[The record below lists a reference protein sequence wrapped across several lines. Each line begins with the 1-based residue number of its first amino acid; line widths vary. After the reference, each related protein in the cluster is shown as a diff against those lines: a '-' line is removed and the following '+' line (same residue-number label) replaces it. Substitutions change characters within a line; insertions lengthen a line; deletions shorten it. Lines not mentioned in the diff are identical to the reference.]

1 MAVTQSS
8 FKYSLFALIALLCV
22 SNIAFA
28 DLVAYWTFND
38 YASGTLLSDTTDSSG
53 NGFTCNN
60 VGDANYRPSITS
72 SNPVYG
78 NHLQRNNATAESK
91 SNCNITAANV
101 YSGDMTVSFWG
112 TQPGTNW
119 RNYITLRTGSTGEEF
134 QFQKANNGMV
144 VYKTDSSNK
153 NAIGMVGDSSLN
165 LGTAWHHFVV
175 TVDSSTQKARMY
187 IDGALISET
196 TWTHNEK
203 LTNLTFNGAWNFGGR
218 GSDANLDE
226 VQIYNQSMTA
236 QQVQFLYQNP
246 SLYQATVYQ
255 RDVTA
260 NGNWSDADWNAN
272 GQTGQTFAN
281 SSAVQLDATNSPT
294 LTLDQNV
301 TVNSIDFNGSMTVAG
316 SNTITLNGEKRITVA
331 NADDTATISAPI
343 TAQYDNGI
351 TKTGAGKLSLTGAN
365 TYTGGTTISGGTV
378 SVNNVNALGTGDV
391 TLDGGTLDASP
402 AGNNKTFA
410 NGIVV
415 GENGG
420 TVTVATGNYSFFSS
434 ITGSGDL
441 TTNGFVHFSGEGGYN
456 GHLTVNSGYTRV
468 NPGSFGIFDLTLNA
482 AGSYFNILNSG
493 TLQIGKLE
501 STVDCEIFSSDSSAY
516 TFEIGAG
523 TSSTDTASYAGRIRG
538 ISGQKNVTVKKVG
551 EGTQTFNRTGYVYGG
566 TGNSIKEV
574 IVDNG
579 KMVINANHSVF
590 SAESTVGFW
599 GNVPIT
605 INEGGTLEYQ
615 RAWNTSPN
623 DMMTINGGTL
633 SLGAAQYQNALTL
646 NSGTV
651 SGSADLRAGYNGT
664 GVWTVTGGTS
674 TINTKVGLVKS
685 GEHTTFTVNFDS
697 GSTLDVKKNIT
708 GLNNYTGTD
717 VTFNGT
723 GENPGNINFYT
734 ASGAMTGLGSIT
746 FNNMNA
752 SIAKD
757 GTSFWDYGYFNGSS
771 VTLKDSTL
779 TTSRDHSTN
788 GTTFTLDHGTITANG
803 EVNTYIANWYLKN
816 GSTVNG
822 TTDNST
828 VRSGHQWNS
837 NIYTQ
842 YDEGQPEN
850 VMNEISVDIAMY
862 NTGRTITFDIADK
875 APLTVSGSFIPAAN
889 NHYNALVKTG
899 AGTLTLTG
907 EQNSYSTTTISEG
920 KLVVAGAGT
929 LGTDAVTIAENATLE
944 FAPDSV
950 QSVSNAIS
958 GAGAVV
964 KSGEGTLTLTQA
976 PGYTGSTTVESGT
989 LALAQGGTLYNL
1001 SGGSVNDDGSVAV
1014 AAAVDASGKEL
1025 TIDNAV
1031 MTKFVGSIKAGSIVK
1046 TGYGTLKIYA
1056 DEQNKVVADTF
1067 TVSDSELDFKG
1078 YYEGDL
1084 EVINGAFFSPGNS
1097 VGEANVTGNIAFITG
1112 TADSNGFAYFEFGD
1126 FTGADDNHD
1135 LLVLSA
1141 SSLFNAND
1149 EAGVVLLDFANDDA
1163 ADWASA
1169 GVDYLL
1175 VKNGA
1180 FEDGKDYTSWLT
1192 PTLTDMFSLQGRADG
1207 LYLTAAASPETGV
1220 PEPSTWA
1227 LLGLGVIVLFLRR
1240 RVRN

>member
-1 MAVTQSS
+1 MAITQSS
-8 FKYSLFALIALLCV
+8 FKYSLFAIAALLCV

-28 DLVAYWTFND
+28 DLVTYWTFNE
-38 YASGTLLSDTTDSSG
+38 GTFTDASG
-53 NGFTCNN
+53 NGYTGNLAGTAPTITN
-60 VGDANYRPSITS
+60 DGIVGKTF
-72 SNPVYG
+72 YG
-78 NHLQRNNATAESK
+78 NAGGK
-91 SNCNITAANV
+91 FNINISAANV
-101 YSGDMTVSFWG
+101 NVNNFTVSFWG
-112 TQPGTNW
+112 KQTGANW
-119 RNYITLRTGSTGEEF
+119 KDYLSLHDSQYGDSDFQRANNSLSVYNTPWGVDINGSTD
-134 QFQKANNGMV
+134 V
-144 VYKTDSSNK
+144 SS
-153 NAIGMVGDSSLN
+153 GF
-165 LGTAWHHFVV
+165 HHFAF
-175 TVDSSTQKARMY
+175 TSDPESGDGKLY
-187 IDGALISET
+187 IDGVLKATVNKADISSVI
-196 TWTHNEK
+196 THMTIGGNY
-203 LTNLTFNGAWNFGGR
+203 NSGSRNGTATV
-218 GSDANLDE
+218 DE
-226 VQIYNQSMTA
+226 VQLYNQPLSA
-236 QQVQFLYQNP
+236 EQVQFLYNNP

-272 GQTGQTFAN
+272 GQTGQAFAN
-281 SSAVQLDATNSPT
+281 SSAVQLDAANAPT
-294 LTLDQNV
+294 LTVDQNV
-301 TVNSIDFNGSMTVAG
+301 TVNSLDFNGSMTVAG

-351 TKTGAGKLSLTGAN
+351 AKTGAGKLSLTGSN

-378 SVNNVNALGTGDV
+378 SVNNVNALGTGAV

-402 AGNNKTFA
+402 AGKSKTFA

-420 TVTVATGNYSFFSS
+420 AITTATGDYSSFSS

-441 TTNGFVHFSGEGGYN
+441 TTNGLVHFSGTGGYN
-456 GHLTVNSGYTRV
+456 GHLTVNSGYTRI

-501 STVDCEIFSSDSSAY
+501 STVDCEVFSSDSSAY

-523 TSSTDTASYAGRIRG
+523 TTSSDTASYAGRIRG
-538 ISGQKNVTVKKVG
+538 LSGKKNVTVKKVG

-566 TGNSIKEV
+566 TTNSIKEV

-599 GNVPIT
+599 GSATIT
-605 INEGGTLEYQ
+605 INEGGTLEYK

-633 SLGAAQYQNALTL
+633 TLSAVQYQNALTF

-651 SGSADLRAGYNGT
+651 NGSGELRAGYNGT

-674 TINTKVGLVKS
+674 TINNKVVLVKS
-685 GEHTTFTVNFDS
+685 GEHTTFTVNFDP
-697 GSTLDVKKNIT
+697 GATLDVKSTIT
-708 GLNNYTGTD
+708 GLGGYEGTD

-757 GTSFWDYGYFNGSS
+757 GSSFWDYGYFNGSS

-803 EVNTYIANWYLKN
+803 AVNTYIANWYLKN
-816 GSTVNG
+816 GSKVNG
-822 TTDNST
+822 TTDSSS
-828 VRSGHQWNS
+828 VRTGHQWNS
-837 NIYTQ
+837 NVYTQ

-850 VMNEISVDIAMY
+850 VMNEISADIAMY
-862 NTGRTITFDIADK
+862 NTGRTMTFNIADK
-875 APLTVSGSFIPAAN
+875 APLTVSGNFIPAASG
-889 NHYNALVKTG
+889 HYNALVKTG

-907 EQNSYSTTTISEG
+907 QNSYGTTTVSEG
-920 KLVVAGAGT
+920 TLVVAGAGT
-929 LGTDAVTIAENATLE
+929 LGTKDVTIAENATLE

-950 QSVSNAIS
+950 QNVSNAIS
-958 GAGAVV
+958 GAGSVV
-964 KSGEGTLTLTQA
+964 KSGEGTLTLTQV
-976 PGYTGSTTVESGT
+976 PGYTGSTTIESGT
-989 LALAQGGTLYNL
+989 LVLPGGSTLYNL
-1001 SGGSVNDDGSVAV
+1001 SGGSVDESGQIAV
-1014 AAAVDASGKEL
+1014 PATLTVNGDLTLDNSIDA
-1025 TIDNAV
+1025 NY
-1031 MTKFVGSIKAGSIVK
+1031 VGSIKAGSVVK
-1046 TGYGTLKIYA
+1046 TGEGTLNLFSDEANKI
-1056 DEQNKVVADTF
+1056 EIGSLS
-1067 TVSDSELDFKG
+1067 VSAGDLNLKG
-1078 YYEGDL
+1078 YYDGDI
-1084 EVINGAFFSPGNS
+1084 EIINGAYYSPGNS
-1097 VGEANVTGNIAFITG
+1097 IGTSDLAGNIAFITD
-1112 TADSNGFAYFEFGD
+1112 TADSKGFARFEFGD
-1126 FTGADDNHD
+1126 FTGADENHD
-1135 LLVLSA
+1135 LLVMNGGTFGA
-1141 SSLFNAND
+1141 TD
-1149 EAGVVLLDFANDDA
+1149 GVVLLNFANDDA
-1163 ADWASA
+1163 ETWASA

-1175 VKNGA
+1175 VANGS
-1180 FEDGKDYTSWLT
+1180 FDGNVASWLDQAY
-1192 PTLTDMFSLQGRADG
+1192 TDLFSMQVRDGG
-1207 LYLTAAASPETGV
+1207 LYLIAAASPETGV

-1227 LLGLGVIVLFLRR
+1227 LMALGVAGLMYWRR
-1240 RVRN
+1240 RKN

>member
-1 MAVTQSS
+1 MAIKSS
-8 FKYSLFALIALLCV
+8 FKYSLFAVIALLCV
-22 SNIAFA
+22 SNIALA
-28 DLVAYWTFND
+28 DLVTYWNFNEGTF
-38 YASGTLLSDTTDSSG
+38 TDSSG
-53 NGFTCNN
+53 NGYTGALAGTAPTITDDGI
-60 VGDANYRPSITS
+60 VGKTFK
-72 SNPVYG
+72 G
-78 NHLQRNNATAESK
+78 NSAGKL
-91 SNCNITAANV
+91 NINISGANV
-101 YSGDMTVSFWG
+101 NMNNFTVSFWG
-112 TQPGTNW
+112 KQTGDNWKDYLSVYSSQYGDSDFQRADNSLSIYNSPWGVDINGNTNV
-119 RNYITLRTGSTGEEF
+119 STG
-134 QFQKANNGMV
+134 
-144 VYKTDSSNK
+144 Y
-153 NAIGMVGDSSLN
+153 
-165 LGTAWHHFVV
+165 HHFAF
-175 TVDSSTQKARMY
+175 TSDPATGDGKLY
-187 IDGALISET
+187 IDGVLKATVNKSGISSVI
-196 TWTHNEK
+196 N
-203 LTNLTFNGAWNFGGR
+203 NLMIGGNYMAGNR
-218 GSDANLDE
+218 NSAATVDE
-226 VQIYNQSMTA
+226 VQLYNQPLSA
-236 QQVQFLYQNP
+236 EQIQFLYNNP

-272 GQTGQTFAN
+272 GQTGQAFSN
-281 SSAVQLDATNSPT
+281 SSAVQLDAANSPT
-294 LTLDQNV
+294 LTVDTPV

-351 TKTGAGKLSLTGAN
+351 VKTGAGKLSLTAAN
-365 TYTGGTTISGGTV
+365 TYSGGTTISGGTLAV
-378 SVNNVNALGTGDV
+378 STVNSLGTGPV
-391 TLDGGTLDASP
+391 TINGGTLDASP
-402 AGNNKTFA
+402 AGKTKTFA
-410 NGIVV
+410 NDIVI

-420 TVTVATGNYSFFSS
+420 AVTTATGDYSSFSS

-441 TTNGFVHFSGEGGYN
+441 TTNGFVHFNGTGGYN

-538 ISGQKNVTVKKVG
+538 ISGKKNVTVKKVG

-599 GNVPIT
+599 GSATIT

-633 SLGAAQYQNALTL
+633 SLAAAQYQNALTL

-674 TINTKVGLVKS
+674 TINTKVVLVKS
-685 GEHTTFTVNFDS
+685 GDHKTFTVNFDS

-757 GTSFWDYGYFNGSS
+757 GTSFWDYGYFNASS

-803 EVNTYIANWYLKN
+803 AVNTYIANWYLKN

-822 TTDNST
+822 TTDSST

-850 VMNEISVDIAMY
+850 VMNEISADIAMY
-862 NTGRTITFDIADK
+862 NTGRTMTFNIADK
-875 APLTVSGSFIPAAN
+875 APLTVSGSFVPAGN
-889 NHYNALVKTG
+889 GHYNALVKTG
-899 AGTLTLTG
+899 AGTMTLTG
-907 EQNSYSTTTISEG
+907 QNSHGATTVSEG
-920 KLVVAGAGT
+920 TLVISGNGT
-929 LGTDAVTIAENATLE
+929 LGTDAVTVAENATLE
-944 FAPDSV
+944 FVHDTN
-950 QSVSNAIS
+950 QNVSNAIS
-958 GAGAVV
+958 GAGNVV
-964 KSGEGTLTLTQA
+964 KNGNGTLTLTQA

-1001 SGGSVNDDGSVAV
+1001 SGGCVNDDGSVAV

-1031 MTKFVGSIKAGSIVK
+1031 MTKFVGSIKAGSILK

-1097 VGEANVTGNIAFITG
+1097 VGEANVTGNIAFITD

-1126 FTGADDNHD
+1126 FTGADENHD

-1192 PTLTDMFSLQGRADG
+1192 PTLTDMFSLQGRANG
-1207 LYLTAAASPETGV
+1207 LYLIAAASPETGV

-1227 LLGLGVIVLFLRR
+1227 LLVLGAAGLLYWRKK
-1240 RVRN
+1240 NSK

>member
-8 FKYSLFALIALLCV
+8 FKYSLFVLIALLCV

-38 YASGTLLSDTTDSSG
+38 YANGTLLSDTTDSSG
-53 NGFTCNN
+53 NGYTVTN
-60 VGDANYRPSITS
+60 VGNADYRPFISS
-72 SNPVYG
+72 SNQLYG

-101 YSGDMTVSFWG
+101 YSGDMTISYWG
-112 TQPGTNW
+112 TQPTTNW
-119 RNYITLRTGSTGEEF
+119 RDYITLRTGSTGEEL
-134 QFQKANNGMV
+134 QFQKAYNGMV
-144 VYKTDSSNK
+144 VYKSNSSGGNSV
-153 NAIGMVGDSSLN
+153 NMVGDSSLS
-165 LGTAWHHFVV
+165 LGTDWHHFVV

-187 IDGALISET
+187 IDGSLISET

-226 VQIYNQSMTA
+226 VQLYNQPLSA
-236 QQVQFLYQNP
+236 DQIQFLYQNP

-281 SSAVQLDATNSPT
+281 SSAVQLDATNAPT

-402 AGNNKTFA
+402 AGKTKTFA
-410 NGIVV
+410 NGIVI

-420 TVTVATGNYSFFSS
+420 AVTVATGDYSSFAS
-434 ITGSGDL
+434 ISGSGDL
-441 TTNGFVHFSGEGGYN
+441 TTNGFIHFNGTGGYN

-523 TSSTDTASYAGRIRG
+523 ASSTDTASYAGRIRG
-538 ISGQKNVTVKKVG
+538 LSGKKNVTVKKVG

-574 IVDNG
+574 IVDKG
-579 KMVINANHSVF
+579 KMVINANHKVF

-605 INEGGTLEYQ
+605 INAGGTLEYQ

-633 SLGAAQYQNALTL
+633 TLSAVQYQNALTF

-651 SGSADLRAGYNGT
+651 NGSGELRAGYVGT
-664 GVWTVTGGTS
+664 GVWTVTGGTT
-674 TINTKVGLVKS
+674 TINNKVVLVKS
-685 GEHTTFTVNFDS
+685 GENKTFTVNFDS
-697 GSTLDVKKNIT
+697 GSTLDLKQGVSAL
-708 GLNNYTGTD
+708 GGYTGTA

-723 GENPGNINFYT
+723 GENPGNIIFNK
-734 ASGAMTGLGSIT
+734 ASAEDLGSIT

-752 SIAKD
+752 TIVNDSGSYL
-757 GTSFWDYGYFNGSS
+757 GTGYFKSSS

-788 GTTFTLDHGTITANG
+788 GATYTLDNGTITVNG
-803 EVNTYIANWYLKN
+803 VVNTYIGNWYLKN

-822 TTDNST
+822 TTDGSS
-828 VRSGHQWNS
+828 VRSGHEWNS

-842 YDEGQPEN
+842 YDEGQPED

-862 NTGRTITFDIADK
+862 NTGRTITFNIADK
-875 APLTVSGSFIPAAN
+875 APLTVSGSFIPAGGG
-889 NHYNALVKTG
+889 HYNALVKTG

-920 KLVVAGAGT
+920 TLVVAGAGT
-929 LGTDAVTIAENATLE
+929 LGTKDVTIAQNATLE

-950 QSVSNAIS
+950 QSVANAIS
-958 GAGAVV
+958 GEGNLV
-964 KSGEGTLTLTQA
+964 KSGEGTLTLTQQ
-976 PGYTGSTTVESGT
+976 PGYTGSTTIESGT
-989 LALAQGGTLYNL
+989 LALPGGSTLYNL
-1001 SGGSVNDDGSVAV
+1001 SGGSLDDEGQIAVPGTLTVNGD
-1014 AAAVDASGKEL
+1014 L
-1025 TIDNAV
+1025 TLDNSIDTNY
-1031 MTKFVGSIKAGSIVK
+1031 VGSIKAGSVVK
-1046 TGYGTLKIYA
+1046 TGEGMLNLFA
-1056 DEQNKVVADTF
+1056 DEANKIEIDSLS
-1067 TVSDSELDFKG
+1067 VSAGELNLKG
-1078 YYEGDL
+1078 SYEGDI
-1084 EVINGAFFSPGNS
+1084 EIINGAVYSPGNS
-1097 VGEANVTGNIAFITG
+1097 IGQSDVVGNIFFITDA
-1112 TADSNGFAYFEFGD
+1112 ADSNGYALFEFGEY
-1126 FTGADDNHD
+1126 TGADDNHD
-1135 LLVLSA
+1135 LLVMNGGTFGA
-1141 SSLFNAND
+1141 AD
-1149 EAGVVLLDFANDDA
+1149 GVVLLNFANNDA
-1163 ADWASA
+1163 ETWASA

-1175 VKNGA
+1175 VANGS
-1180 FEDGKDYTSWLT
+1180 FDGDVASWLGQDYTNW
-1192 PTLTDMFSLQGRADG
+1192 FSLQVRDGG

-1227 LLGLGVIVLFLRR
+1227 LLALGVAGLMYWRR
-1240 RVRN
+1240 RNN

>member
-1 MAVTQSS
+1 MANTQSS

-28 DLVAYWTFND
+28 DLVTYWNFNEGTF
-38 YASGTLLSDTTDSSG
+38 TDASG
-53 NGFTCNN
+53 NGYTGNLAGTAPTITN
-60 VGDANYRPSITS
+60 DGIVGKTF
-72 SNPVYG
+72 YG
-78 NHLQRNNATAESK
+78 NASGK
-91 SNCNITAANV
+91 FNINISAANV
-101 YSGDMTVSFWG
+101 NINNFTVSFWG
-112 TQPGTNW
+112 KQTGANW
-119 RNYITLRTGSTGEEF
+119 KDYLSLYAS
-134 QFQKANNGMV
+134 Q
-144 VYKTDSSNK
+144 Y
-153 NAIGMVGDSSLN
+153 GDSDFQRAQNSLSVYN
-165 LGTAWHHFVV
+165 SPWGVDINGNTDVSSGFHHFAF
-175 TVDSSTQKARMY
+175 TSDPETGDGKLY
-187 IDGALISET
+187 IDGVLKATVNKSGISSVI
-196 TWTHNEK
+196 N
-203 LTNLTFNGAWNFGGR
+203 NLMIGGNYMTGSRNGSATV
-218 GSDANLDE
+218 DE
-226 VQIYNQSMTA
+226 VQLYNQPLSA
-236 QQVQFLYQNP
+236 EQIQFLYQNP
-246 SLYQATVYQ
+246 SFYQATVYQ

-260 NGNWSDADWNAN
+260 NGSWSDADWNAN

-281 SSAVQLDATNSPT
+281 SSAVQLDAANSPT

-378 SVNNVNALGTGDV
+378 SVNNVNALGTGAV

-402 AGNNKTFA
+402 AGKSKTFA

-420 TVTVATGNYSFFSS
+420 AIATATGDYSSFAS
-434 ITGSGDL
+434 ISGSGDL
-441 TTNGFVHFSGEGGYN
+441 TTSGFVHFSGTGGYN

-523 TSSTDTASYAGRIRG
+523 TASSDTASYAGRIRG
-538 ISGQKNVTVKKVG
+538 LSGKKNVTVKKVG
-551 EGTQTFNRTGYVYGG
+551 DGTQTFNRTGYVYGG

-599 GNVPIT
+599 GTAPIT
-605 INEGGTLEYQ
+605 INAGGTLEYQ
-615 RAWNTSPN
+615 RSWNTSPN
-623 DMMTINGGTL
+623 VMMTINGGTL
-633 SLGAAQYQNALTL
+633 SLTAAQYQNALTF

-651 SGSADLRAGYNGT
+651 SGSGELRAGYNGT

-674 TINTKVGLVKS
+674 TINNKVVLVKS
-685 GEHTTFTVNFDS
+685 GDHKTFTVNFDS

-723 GENPGNINFYT
+723 GENSGNINFYT

-757 GTSFWDYGYFNGSS
+757 GSSFWDYGYFNGSS
-771 VTLKDSTL
+771 ITLKDSTL

-803 EVNTYIANWYLKN
+803 TVNTYIANWYLKN

-875 APLTVSGSFIPAAN
+875 APLTVSGSLIPAAN

-929 LGTDAVTIAENATLE
+929 LGTGAVTVADNATLE
-944 FAPDSV
+944 FAPDSA

-964 KSGEGTLTLTQA
+964 KSGDGTLTLTQQ
-976 PGYTGSTTVESGT
+976 PGYTGSTTIESGT
-989 LALAQGGTLYNL
+989 LALPGGSTLYNL
-1001 SGGSVNDDGSVAV
+1001 SGGSVDESGQIAV
-1014 AAAVDASGKEL
+1014 PGTL
-1025 TIDNAV
+1025 TVNGDLTLDNSED
-1031 MTKFVGSIKAGSIVK
+1031 TKFVGSIKAGSVVK
-1046 TGYGTLKIYA
+1046 TGEGTLNLFA
-1056 DEQNKVVADTF
+1056 DEANKIEIDSLS
-1067 TVSDSELDFKG
+1067 VSAGELNLKG
-1078 YYEGDL
+1078 YYEGDI
-1084 EVINGAFFSPGNS
+1084 EIINGAVYSPGNS
-1097 VGEANVTGNIAFITG
+1097 IGQSDLAGNIAFITDA
-1112 TADSNGFAYFEFGD
+1112 ADSNGFALFEFGD
-1126 FTGADDNHD
+1126 FTGADENHD
-1135 LLVLSA
+1135 LLVMNGGTFGA
-1141 SSLFNAND
+1141 A
-1149 EAGVVLLDFANDDA
+1149 EGVILLDFVNDENA
-1163 ADWASA
+1163 EAWASNA
-1169 GVDYLL
+1169 GVDGYLL
-1175 VKNGA
+1175 VANGS
-1180 FEDGKDYTSWLT
+1180 FDGDYANWLANDYDG
-1192 PTLTDMFSLQGRADG
+1192 LFSLQVRDGG
-1207 LYLTAAASPETGV
+1207 LYLIAVASPETGV

-1227 LLGLGVIVLFLRR
+1227 LLVLGVAGLMYWRKR
-1240 RVRN
+1240 KN

>member
-1 MAVTQSS
+1 MANTQSS
-8 FKYSLFALIALLCV
+8 FKYSLFALFALLCA

-28 DLVAYWTFND
+28 DLVTYWNFNEGTF
-38 YASGTLLSDTTDSSG
+38 TDASG
-53 NGFTCNN
+53 NGYTGNLAGTAPTITN
-60 VGDANYRPSITS
+60 DGIVGKTF
-72 SNPVYG
+72 YG
-78 NHLQRNNATAESK
+78 NASGK
-91 SNCNITAANV
+91 FNINISAANV
-101 YSGDMTVSFWG
+101 NINNFTVSFWG
-112 TQPGTNW
+112 KQTGANW
-119 RNYITLRTGSTGEEF
+119 KDYLSLYDSQYGDSDFQRANSSLSVYNTPWGVDINGSTD
-134 QFQKANNGMV
+134 V
-144 VYKTDSSNK
+144 SS
-153 NAIGMVGDSSLN
+153 GF
-165 LGTAWHHFVV
+165 HHFAF
-175 TVDSSTQKARMY
+175 TSDPETGDGKLY
-187 IDGALISET
+187 IDGVLKATVNKADISSVI
-196 TWTHNEK
+196 THMTIGGNY
-203 LTNLTFNGAWNFGGR
+203 NSGSRNGTATV
-218 GSDANLDE
+218 DE
-226 VQIYNQSMTA
+226 VQLYNQPLSA
-236 QQVQFLYQNP
+236 EQIQFLYQNP

-281 SSAVQLDATNSPT
+281 SSAVQLDAANSPT

-391 TLDGGTLDASP
+391 TLDGGTLDAFP

-415 GENGG
+415 GDNGG

-523 TSSTDTASYAGRIRG
+523 TSSSDIASYAGRIRG

-574 IVDNG
+574 IVEKG

-599 GNVPIT
+599 GSATIT
-605 INEGGTLEYQ
+605 INEGGTLEYK

-633 SLGAAQYQNALTL
+633 TLPTPQYQNALTL

-651 SGSADLRAGYNGT
+651 NGSDELRAGYNGT

-674 TINTKVGLVKS
+674 TINNKVVLVKS
-685 GEHTTFTVNFDS
+685 GEHTTFTVNFDP
-697 GSTLDVKKNIT
+697 GATLDVKKNIT

-723 GENPGNINFYT
+723 GENSGNINFYT

-757 GTSFWDYGYFNGSS
+757 GSSFWDYGYFNGSS
-771 VTLKDSTL
+771 ITLKDSTL

-803 EVNTYIANWYLKN
+803 TVNTYIANWYLKN

-875 APLTVSGSFIPAAN
+875 APLTVSGSLIPAAN

-929 LGTDAVTIAENATLE
+929 LGTGAVTVADNATLE
-944 FAPDSV
+944 FAPDSA

-964 KSGEGTLTLTQA
+964 KSGDGTLTLTQQ
-976 PGYTGSTTVESGT
+976 PGYTGSTTIESGT
-989 LALAQGGTLYNL
+989 LALPGGSTLYNL
-1001 SGGSVNDDGSVAV
+1001 SGGSVDESGQIAV
-1014 AAAVDASGKEL
+1014 PGTL
-1025 TIDNAV
+1025 TVNGDLTLDNSED
-1031 MTKFVGSIKAGSIVK
+1031 TKFVGSIKAGSVVK
-1046 TGYGTLKIYA
+1046 TGEGTLNLFA
-1056 DEQNKVVADTF
+1056 DEANKIEIDSLS
-1067 TVSDSELDFKG
+1067 VSAGELNLKG
-1078 YYEGDL
+1078 YYEGDI
-1084 EVINGAFFSPGNS
+1084 EIINGAVYSPGNS
-1097 VGEANVTGNIAFITG
+1097 IGQSDLAGNIAFITDA
-1112 TADSNGFAYFEFGD
+1112 ADSNGFALFEFGD
-1126 FTGADDNHD
+1126 FTGADENHD
-1135 LLVLSA
+1135 LLVMNGGTFGA
-1141 SSLFNAND
+1141 A
-1149 EAGVVLLDFANDDA
+1149 EGVILLDFVNDENA
-1163 ADWASA
+1163 EAWASNA
-1169 GVDYLL
+1169 GVDGYLL
-1175 VKNGA
+1175 VANGS
-1180 FEDGKDYTSWLT
+1180 FDGDYANWLANDYDG
-1192 PTLTDMFSLQGRADG
+1192 LFSLQVRDGG
-1207 LYLTAAASPETGV
+1207 LYLIAVASPETGV

-1227 LLGLGVIVLFLRR
+1227 LLVLGVAGLMYWRKR
-1240 RVRN
+1240 KN